1 MAVLATLHV
10 DQQYLSKQ
18 VIGSSCL
25 GASGNLGFEAYLT
38 NTTVAAADTNSGLQT
53 AVMAAAG
60 LHADEQYGK
69 ARVNVGIQLGSY
81 SGELS
86 DARILGL
93 TTTTELVGLTYASV
107 SQSVSYPP
115 E

>member
-1 MAVLATLHV
+1 MAVLAGLHV
-10 DQQYLSKQ
+10 DQQYLSQQ

-38 NTTVAAADTNSGLQT
+38 NSTVASADTNAGLQT
-53 AVMAAAG
+53 AVTNASG

-69 ARVNVGIQLGSY
+69 ARANVGIQLGSY

-86 DARILGL
+86 DARILSL
-93 TTTTELVGLTYASV
+93 TTTTELVALTYASTT
-107 SQSVSYPP
+107 QSVSYPP

>member
-1 MAVLATLHV
+1 MAVLQGLHA
-10 DQQYLSKQ
+10 DQQYLSQQ

-38 NTTVAAADTNSGLQT
+38 NTTVASADTNSGLQDAIT
-53 AVMAAAG
+53 NASG

-69 ARVNVGIQLGSY
+69 SRANIGVQLGSY

-86 DARILGL
+86 NSRILGL
-93 TTTTELVGLTYASV
+93 TTTTELVALTYAST